1 LYPLNSSL
9 KEKSKGIFNI
19 MVKSEIRNN
28 TGIII
33 LNRPEKRNALNPE
46 MGLLIR
52 EKLGEFAIDD
62 NIKAVILTGEGTS
75 FCAGADLSW
84 LNKIKDYSSVKNE
97 EDTEGVA
104 ELFLAIYDYPKPI
117 IAAVN
122 GPAIG
127 GGCGLATVCDFV
139 FADKKESRFGYT
151 EVKIGF
157 IPAIVSIFLIKKIG
171 EGKAK
176 QLLLTGEIV
185 ESGKALQLGLV
196 DYLSDNVVA
205 DALSFAEKLGANS
218 TYSMSLTKELIRN
231 ISNMKVHDAV
241 NYCVRL
247 NAISRSSED
256 FKIGINKFL
265 NKK

>member
-1 LYPLNSSL
+1 
-9 KEKSKGIFNI
+9 
-19 MVKSEIRNN
+19 MVKFEIRNN
-28 TGIII
+28 TGIIT

-46 MGLLIR
+46 LCSLII
-52 EKLGEFAIDD
+52 EKLKGFAVDD
-62 NIKAVILTGEGTS
+62 NIKSVILTGEGTS

-84 LNKIKDYSSVKNE
+84 LNKVKNYSSIKNE
-97 EDTEGVA
+97 ENTEIVA
-104 ELFLAIYDYPKPI
+104 GLFLELYDFPKPI

-127 GGCGLATVCDFV
+127 GGCGLASVCDFV
-139 FADKKESRFGYT
+139 FADTKEAKFGYT

-157 IPAIVSIFLIKKIG
+157 IPAIVSIFLVKKIG

-176 QLLLTGEIV
+176 QILLTGEIIDS
-185 ESGKALQLGLV
+185 EKALQIGLV
-196 DYLSDNVVA
+196 DYLSGNVLT
-205 DALSFAEKLGANS
+205 DALTFTEKLNLNS
-218 TYSMSLTKELIRN
+218 SYSISLTKDLIRN
-231 ISNMKVHDAV
+231 ISNMKVYDAV

-265 NKK
+265 NKN